1 MFKKRQFRI
10 FFYEAKNMKKAK
22 SQLDAQFKT
31 LSLILTDV
39 KTIIHRC
46 KNIIQKIQDVP
57 SFETS
62 RETIKFLC
70 TKEEENLIIYHRFY
84 KILLN

>member
-31 LSLILTDV
+31 LSLI
-39 KTIIHRC
+39 
-46 KNIIQKIQDVP
+46 
-57 SFETS
+57 
-62 RETIKFLC
+62 
-70 TKEEENLIIYHRFY
+70 
-84 KILLN
+84 